1 MKEWSK
7 EVCSSKPDELQIIAP
22 GLYIQRRDIQQ
33 VEHEEADGVPA
44 YTSWECESRE
54 ISISEYEMLASIED
68 IDTSKALD
76 EYTMQLIEEGV
87 L

>member
-1 MKEWSK
+1 MTEWTK
-7 EVCSSKPDELQIIAP
+7 EVCSSQPDELQPIAP
-22 GLYIQRRDIQQ
+22 GLLIQRRDIHQ
-33 VEHEEADGVPA
+33 VEHEEADGLPA

-54 ISISEYEMLASIED
+54 ISVSEYEMLASIES